1 MREREGVVVSLE
13 VDLVLPSVVVL
24 IVAHVLA
31 TSAPAELLRLSLQ
44 NGLLLLL
51 VRVDQDLHALV
62 VETLGFDHVEHIEF
76 DLHSFP
82 DVAHSEEEPLGVSF
96 GVHIILQDEVVLVV
110 ADFVRQL
117 EVSRLESRLKNESL
131 ILDILWCVVVER
143 WEREWLSVSL
153 VLVIARNTY
162 AILRLEEFLKVAGP
176 YQLVE
181 IVCIK
186 LLV

>member
-1 MREREGVVVSLE
+1 M
-13 VDLVLPSVVVL
+13 
-24 IVAHVLA
+24 
-31 TSAPAELLRLSLQ
+31 
-44 NGLLLLL
+44 
-51 VRVDQDLHALV
+51 
-62 VETLGFDHVEHIEF
+62 
-76 DLHSFP
+76 
-82 DVAHSEEEPLGVSF
+82 SF

-110 ADFVRQL
+110 ADFVSEL

-131 ILDILWCVVVER
+131 ILNILWCVVVER